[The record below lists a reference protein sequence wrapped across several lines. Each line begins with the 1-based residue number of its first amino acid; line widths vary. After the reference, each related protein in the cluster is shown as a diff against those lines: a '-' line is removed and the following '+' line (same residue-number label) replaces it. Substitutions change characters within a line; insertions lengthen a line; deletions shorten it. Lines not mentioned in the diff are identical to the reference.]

1 MILGNK
7 PIKYFVGLVILGLLV
22 GCQNEPRLTEVDV
35 QATVDAGIAGT
46 MIAQGIVNT
55 SVAQTMSAA
64 APDTLIEPTAL
75 PPTST
80 PLPAVILETPTPVDT
95 ATPPPTNT
103 AVPTD
108 TPSPLPTDTP
118 TAVPTDTP
126 IPLPTNTPAP
136 PQPTRPPATAT
147 LPPDPVFGGQFLP
160 NPSFEEGWYNMWG
173 LPELQLP
180 NNWAFEW
187 DEGPTGFGSNP
198 WDQWYRPETRVL
210 PSSQLPENERGLFI
224 KDGNYTIKIFKGNG
238 PISFR
243 MYQDV
248 NLPAGTYKLTI
259 RAYPDLVMAYNG
271 NSKVFA
277 NDPYAGEIR
286 IIGPGGGTAWLAPA
300 FGVWN
305 DIPFTFTLN
314 DPASVRL
321 GIGIRARYG
330 LMNNGWFFDNWKLER
345 VQ

>member
-1 MILGNK
+1 MISNKEQLKRFFFFVFLG
-7 PIKYFVGLVILGLLV
+7 IFAA
-22 GCQNEPRLTEVDV
+22 CQNEPRLTEVDV

-46 MIAQGIVNT
+46 MIAQGVVST
-55 SVAQTMSAA
+55 SVAQTVT
-64 APDTLIEPTAL
+64 APETPVDLATL
-75 PPTST
+75 PPTAT
-80 PLPAVILETPTPVDT
+80 PIPAIILETPTPVDT
-95 ATPPPTNT
+95 PTPPPTNT

-108 TPSPLPTDTP
+108 TPSPPTETP

-136 PQPTRPPATAT
+136 PQPTNPPATAT
-147 LPPDPVFGGQFLP
+147 LPPNPVFGGQFLP
-160 NPSFEEGWYNMWG
+160 NPSFEDGWYNMWG
-173 LPELQLP
+173 LAELQLP
-180 NNWAFEW
+180 NGWAFEW
-187 DEGPTGFGSNP
+187 DEGPTGYGSNA

-210 PSSQLPENERGLFI
+210 PSVQLPESERGLFI
-224 KDGNYTIKIFKGNG
+224 QEGNHTIKIFKGNG

-243 MYQDV
+243 LYQDV

-271 NSKVFA
+271 NSKVFST
-277 NDPYAGEIR
+277 DPFAGEIR
-286 IIGPGGGTAWLAPA
+286 IIGPGGGTAWLAPT

-330 LMNNGWFFDNWKLER
+330 LMNNGWFFDDWKLER
-345 VQ
+345 VGG